1 MANQFDV
8 ERIDVEGFDES
19 YLCTLHNPE
28 TDDSIA
34 IEQTCHG
41 GEKVVKDTLINMLTV
56 VPAKAV
62 FDLFGIDMAVFAPKK
77 KKK

>member
-1 MANQFDV
+1 MRV
-8 ERIDVEGFDES
+8 TCVLYI
-19 YLCTLHNPE
+19 TLKQM
-28 TDDSIA
+28 IA

-77 KKK
+77 